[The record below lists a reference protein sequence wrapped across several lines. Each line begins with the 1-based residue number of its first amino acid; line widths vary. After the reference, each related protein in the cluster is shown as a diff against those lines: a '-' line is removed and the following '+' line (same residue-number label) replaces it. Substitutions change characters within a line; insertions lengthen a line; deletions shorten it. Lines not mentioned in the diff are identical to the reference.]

1 MRLPCTINRPV
12 DRRMPGAAESSY
24 PNCMTADYAE
34 FDDLP
39 IADEQVIRAHATE
52 LIAMAQGLGLTNLRY
67 ASHNRLVVTLTQ
79 DVEPLGEFLFSTR
92 ASFLLGYRVRA
103 FTDDLFTKPGVSP
116 DLIAATPL

>member
-1 MRLPCTINRPV
+1 
-12 DRRMPGAAESSY
+12 
-24 PNCMTADYAE
+24 MTTDCVE

-52 LIAMAQGLGLTNLRY
+52 LIAMAESLGLANLRY
-67 ASHNRLVVTLTQ
+67 ASRNRLVVSLTE
-79 DVEPLGEFLFSTR
+79 DVEPLGEFLFPTR

-103 FTDDLFTKPGVSP
+103 FTDDLFVKPGVSP